1 MLVDCRSDI
10 DFVTYNKGTLTTGG
24 LIGKINSNVT
34 VKPVLEKC
42 VFTGSFLGWGSRIGG
57 LVGLSEVDITFMNCM
72 FDPEQADYQGHATF
86 VNLANGAK
94 ATFEDCYC
102 TRYLETQQGVCVF
115 NKVNL
120 PEGCTYEMVDES
132 FAQFDGK
139 PYWKSGNRIKLTV
152 PEGTKFDHWTANRD
166 KGVFISDPWRKDGE
180 HVLQDVS
187 GPIFLYISEKS
198 IPAGKEYTEQG
209 VKYRY
214 LTKSDYHYYV
224 SDEVR
229 MAKRWVFHSDDDLVF
244 YDGNGDAAH
253 ITAVVGYDKNAF
265 PSDGVP
271 IINDIAEFITSGR
284 KHTRL
289 GIIAP
294 RAFAGCSELQTIYFK
309 DTNSSFYDALVG
321 FDFMID
327 EAAFKGCPNLR
338 ELKMIQYTTKNLDHW
353 EVLKPSQVFSIA
365 ADAFDDSP
373 KCKIS
378 CFPAEYQNFLSSE
391 TWAPFQSRIM
401 VYEATA
407 TDFHAE
413 GTAYH
418 VYRSTESADGLTSAD
433 KDKMMD
439 TYLRFWNAD
448 YKNFN
453 AADLLKT
460 NDDARVYYVNVSG
473 VESVSSEGVMRIYN
487 DPGEYYNYKTI
498 ALLRN
503 AIAGNTDVK
512 AIEFYQTNGRSD
524 NSHSDL
530 KMVIQNGALEGCKN
544 LKELRMFYYVED
556 GTDHWETLGPQDVI
570 PGNNIFGKASPEE
583 LAKMSEEE
591 MKADYAKVPKGFQVL
606 VSTDRY
612 QEFIN
617 DPNWVCYLPYIK
629 AVEFDPTNTRKD
641 YNENGLNYSYMTN
654 PGGILQ
660 TSQVVSQDVSWWT
673 APRIAIEVA
682 LLAANIGTSLNAAGG
697 ILEKAATLE
706 TLESTFATAESL
718 DMGSDQFT
726 MFLLSYSSS
735 PFGRTY
741 PLFTEFGW
749 DYGPDI
755 TGLISN
761 GVLLPAEQLAGKR
774 LGFGIHNVFH
784 SQLIHWIYKE
794 TAALASL
801 KIKAGIFA
809 VLQQIGMSSSAFLA
823 SKCWGGSGT
832 YNGDAL

>member
-1 MLVDCRSDI
+1 
-10 DFVTYNKGTLTTGG
+10 
-24 LIGKINSNVT
+24 
-34 VKPVLEKC
+34 
-42 VFTGSFLGWGSRIGG
+42 
-57 LVGLSEVDITFMNCM
+57 
-72 FDPEQADYQGHATF
+72 
-86 VNLANGAK
+86 
-94 ATFEDCYC
+94 
-102 TRYLETQQGVCVF
+102 
-115 NKVNL
+115 
-120 PEGCTYEMVDES
+120 
-132 FAQFDGK
+132 
-139 PYWKSGNRIKLTV
+139 
-152 PEGTKFDHWTANRD
+152 
-166 KGVFISDPWRKDGE
+166 
-180 HVLQDVS
+180 
-187 GPIFLYISEKS
+187 
-198 IPAGKEYTEQG
+198 
-209 VKYRY
+209 
-214 LTKSDYHYYV
+214 
-224 SDEVR
+224 
-229 MAKRWVFHSDDDLVF
+229 
-244 YDGNGDAAH
+244 
-253 ITAVVGYDKNAF
+253 
-265 PSDGVP
+265 
-271 IINDIAEFITSGR
+271 
-284 KHTRL
+284 
-289 GIIAP
+289 
-294 RAFAGCSELQTIYFK
+294 
-309 DTNSSFYDALVG
+309 
-321 FDFMID
+321 
-327 EAAFKGCPNLR
+327 
-338 ELKMIQYTTKNLDHW
+338 
-353 EVLKPSQVFSIA
+353 
-365 ADAFDDSP
+365 
-373 KCKIS
+373 
-378 CFPAEYQNFLSSE
+378 
-391 TWAPFQSRIM
+391 
-401 VYEATA
+401 
-407 TDFHAE
+407 
-413 GTAYH
+413 
-418 VYRSTESADGLTSAD
+418 
-433 KDKMMD
+433 
-439 TYLRFWNAD
+439 
-448 YKNFN
+448 
-453 AADLLKT
+453 
-460 NDDARVYYVNVSG
+460 
-473 VESVSSEGVMRIYN
+473 MRIYN